1 MDESLKSR
9 IHDNLVAGRAAQF
22 LFLRELI
29 RTPSQNPPGD
39 AAAVAE
45 LTAKTLKSLGCG
57 VERHKVPEDLV
68 RERGHCAIT
77 NLVVRHEFTSGPVV
91 ALNAYGDTGPAGDG
105 WTADPLGGEIKDGVV
120 YGLGALTKADLAVYA
135 HALAALRDARP
146 DLSGTVELH
155 FTFDGEGGGRLGPG
169 WLLDEGIVNPD
180 YAVGSGYAYGIGTSA
195 MGDLQLRVEIESLA
209 APGDGQEPP
218 ADAMEATT
226 RVLNAL
232 YEVRDGL
239 GEIRSE
245 IPGIGSPELVIG
257 EIEGGTRPDAA
268 PGRVVFSLHRGLIP
282 DEDPAVVE
290 TELTNLIAAT
300 ASATKGIVCRI
311 GRINLSAPMKPG
323 PGTDKLAQALEGQ
336 AAEVMD
342 GPIWITGV
350 PYNTN
355 SRHYAALGI
364 PTVLYGAGPATPEAG
379 HAGAAD
385 ERLVL
390 DDLRK
395 ATEVTARALA
405 AFLTPAA

>member
-9 IHDNLVAGRAAQF
+9 IHDNLVAGRAGQF

-39 AAAVAE
+39 SAAVAE
-45 LTAKTLKSLGCG
+45 LTAKTLKSLGFG
-57 VERHKVPEDLV
+57 VERHNVPDGLV

-77 NLVVRHEFTSGPVV
+77 NLVVRHEFASGPVV
-91 ALNAYGDTGPAGDG
+91 ALNAHGDTGPAGDG
-105 WTADPLGGEIKDGVV
+105 WTADPLGAEIKDGVL

-195 MGDLQLRVEIESLA
+195 MGDLQLRVEIEAMA

-282 DEDPAVVE
+282 DEDPAAVE
-290 TELTNLIAAT
+290 AELTNLIAAT

-405 AFLTPAA
+405 AFLTPGA

>member
-9 IHDNLVAGRAAQF
+9 IHDNLVAGRAGQF
-22 LFLRELI
+22 HFLKELV

-39 AAAVAE
+39 AAAVSE
-45 LTAKTLKSLGCG
+45 LTAKTLKSLGFG
-57 VERHKVPEDLV
+57 VERHPVPEELV
-68 RERGHCAIT
+68 RERGLSAIT
-77 NLVVRHEFTSGPVV
+77 NLVVRHEFASGPVV
-91 ALNAYGDTGPAGDG
+91 ALNAHGDTGPAVDG
-105 WTADPLGGEIKDGVV
+105 WTADPLGGEIKDGVL

-155 FTFDGEGGGRLGPG
+155 FTFDGEGDGRLGPG
-169 WLLDEGIVNPD
+169 WLLEEGIVNPD

-195 MGDLQLRVEIESLA
+195 MGDLQLRVEIEAMA
-209 APGDGQEPP
+209 AQEPP
-218 ADAMEATT
+218 PDAMETT
-226 RVLNAL
+226 ARVLNAL
-232 YEVRDGL
+232 YEVRGNL
-239 GEIRSE
+239 SQIRSE

-268 PGRVVFSLHRGLIP
+268 PSRVMFALDRRLIP
-282 DEDPAVVE
+282 DEEPAAVE

-300 ASATKGIVCRI
+300 ACRSKGIVCRI
-311 GRINLSAPMKPG
+311 GRLSLSAPMKPG
-323 PGTDKLAQALEGQ
+323 PGTDKLAQALERQ
-336 AAEVMD
+336 AGEVMD
-342 GPIWITGV
+342 RPIWVYGV

-355 SRHYAALGI
+355 SRHYAAWGI
-364 PTVLYGAGPATPEAG
+364 PTVLYGAGPATRDDG

-395 ATEVTARALA
+395 ATEVAARALA
-405 AFLTPAA
+405 EFLTPAA